1 MTGRLLA
8 LTIVV
13 VTAALIT
20 IGTLWPI
27 QSASAM
33 AGLSPTISNASTGSD
48 SPQAA
53 AQTLMQLISQ
63 QLLRESTRKV
73 HQMVGCD

>member
-1 MTGRLLA
+1 VTGRLLA

-33 AGLSPTISNASTGSD
+33 AGLGPVASNSSSGSASA
-48 SPQAA
+48 QAA
-53 AQTLMQLISQ
+53 AQTLMQLISVRNWGAAYAS
-63 QLLRESTRKV
+63 LANKS
-73 HQMVGCD
+73 

>member
-20 IGTLWPI
+20 IGTLVADPVGVGDGGP
-27 QSASAM
+27 QSGRSSNGSSGSA
-33 AGLSPTISNASTGSD
+33 

-53 AQTLMQLISQ
+53 AQSLMQLIS
-63 QLLRESTRKV
+63 REKLGRSV
-73 HQMVGCD
+73 CLSGQ